1 MRRQTTASRW
11 LQWSYW
17 WYYAAIGCLIPYLAL
32 YYRVLQLSGLQIGAL
47 IAVLPLGTALFA
59 PLWGALADAFSA
71 HRLVLRLALLLAALA
86 ALLLT
91 WARSFETLLG
101 VILLLSIS
109 AAGAPP
115 LLDGY
120 AMLISER
127 EGRSYGR
134 LRVWGSFGFIAAV
147 WIVGWL
153 MRERISTIFLI
164 AYALSLLLA
173 GLATV
178 GLPPL
183 RPRIA
188 QPVWQGVHT
197 LLRDRAVG
205 ALLLTAF
212 LTTTSGSMLSNFFS
226 VYLVEIGG
234 DARMVGTASA
244 LAAISELPVL
254 IFGAWLLERFASQR
268 VLLLAILVYLLRFGL
283 YSLPP
288 APGWVLAI
296 QLLHGLSF
304 GAYLMASVTLAYQ
317 LAGRER
323 AATVQGLLTSSSFGF
338 GAILGSLLG
347 GLLLDRVGAV
357 GLFRVGTLGLVLALL
372 VYLVTLHWLAAP
384 QSGTVQH
391 RVERCFGS
399 EG

>member
-1 MRRQTTASRW
+1 MRRQSTASRW

-17 WYYAAIGCLIPYLAL
+17 WYYSAIGCLIPYLAL
-32 YYRVLQLSGLQIGAL
+32 YYRALQLSGLQIGVL
-47 IAVLPLGTALFA
+47 IAALPLGTALCA

-71 HRLVLRLALLLAALA
+71 HRLVLRLTLLLAALA
-86 ALLLT
+86 ALVLT
-91 WARSFETLLG
+91 GARSFTTLLPI
-101 VILLLSIS
+101 VLVLAAS
-109 AAGAPP
+109 AAGVPP

-120 AMLISER
+120 AMLLGER
-127 EGRSYGR
+127 EGHSYGR

-147 WIVGWL
+147 WLVGWL
-153 MRERISTIFLI
+153 MRERISTIFLV
-164 AYALSLLLA
+164 AYAASLLLA
-173 GLATV
+173 GLATL

-188 QPVWQGVHT
+188 QPVWQGVHA
-197 LLRDRAVG
+197 LLRDRALG

-254 IFGAWLLERFASQR
+254 IFGAWLLERFASRR

-323 AATVQGLLTSSSFGF
+323 AATAQGLLTSSSFGF

-357 GLFRVGTLGLVLALL
+357 GLFRVGTLGLALALL
-372 VYLVTLHWLAAP
+372 VYLVTLRWLAAP
-384 QSGTVQH
+384 QPGALPR
-391 RVERCFGS
+391 RVERCVGS